1 MGIVEA
7 VYRKKL
13 VHRYDDEGY
22 IKYFSAAD
30 FPGLQ
35 AEPFRFTSVKNTLRG
50 FWYRCGGE
58 RNELI
63 VFCHGVGGGHR
74 SYMTEIALL
83 CGRGYTVL
91 AYDNT
96 GCFDSGGR
104 DIGGFGQS
112 LADLDAAV
120 KALKAD
126 GAWEKFSRVFVMGH
140 SWGGYAAAN
149 IPKYQSGFEKAVV
162 ISGFVSVERMLL
174 TQTAG
179 AKTAK
184 DRFTFRRLCAFEKKA
199 CPAYFGANALDAVN
213 EGKTKYLFAHSKDD
227 PVVPYAEHT
236 RYIRENAKSDAE
248 YLIVS
253 GRMHNP
259 NYTADAVVYMSEV
272 LGGFQAAQKAGKMKT
287 LDEKEAYFKDTDWR
301 RMTAQDEGFW
311 DRVCAFLQA

>member
-1 MGIVEA
+1 MLIFDA
-7 VYRKKL
+7 VYKKKL

-22 IKYFSAAD
+22 IKYFTAAD

-35 AEPFRFTSVKNTLRG
+35 AEPFSFTSGKNTLRG
-50 FWYRCGGE
+50 FWYRYGGE

-74 SYMTEIALL
+74 SYMTEIAHL

-96 GCFDSGGR
+96 GCFASEGR
-104 DIGGFGQS
+104 DIGGFVQS

-126 GAWEKFSRVFVMGH
+126 GAWERFSRVFVMGH

-149 IPKYQSGFEKAVV
+149 IPAYQSGFEKAVA

-174 TQTAG
+174 TQTVG
-179 AKTAK
+179 AKTAMN
-184 DRFTFRRLCAFEKKA
+184 RFTFRQLCAFEKKA
-199 CPAYFGANALDAVN
+199 GPAYFGANALDAVN
-213 EGKTKYLFAHSKDD
+213 EGKTKFLFAHSKDD

-236 RYIRENAKSDAE
+236 RYIQENAKADAE

-259 NYTADAVVYMSEV
+259 NYTSDAVIYMSEV
-272 LGGFQAAQKAGKMKT
+272 FGGFQAAEKAGKLKT
-287 LDEKEAYFKDTDWR
+287 LEAKQAYLKDTDWR
-301 RMTAQDEGFW
+301 RMTAQDEAFW
-311 DRVCAFLQA
+311 DKVCAFLQK

>member
-1 MGIVEA
+1 MLIFDA
-7 VYRKKL
+7 VYKKKL

-35 AEPFRFTSVKNTLRG
+35 AEPFSFTSGKNTLRG
-50 FWYRCGGE
+50 FWFRYGGE

-96 GCFDSGGR
+96 GCFASEGK
-104 DIGGFGQS
+104 DIGGFTQS

-120 KALKAD
+120 KALKAS
-126 GAWEKFSRVFVMGH
+126 GAFEKFSRVFVMGH

-149 IPKYQSGFEKAVV
+149 IPAYQSCFEKAVV

-179 AKTAK
+179 AKTAIN
-184 DRFTFRRLCAFEKKA
+184 RYAFRQLCDFEKKA
-199 CPAYFGANALDAVN
+199 GPEYFGANALDAVN
-213 EGKTKYLFAHSKDD
+213 AGKTEFLFAHSEDD
-227 PVVPYAEHT
+227 PMVPFADHT
-236 RYIRENAKSDAE
+236 KYIMENAAVNAE
-248 YLIVS
+248 FLIVT

-259 NYTADAVVYMSEV
+259 NYTDDAVSYMSEV
-272 LGGFQAAQKAGKMKT
+272 LGGFQAAQKTGKLKT
-287 LDEKEAYFKDTDWR
+287 LEAKQAYFKDTDWR
-301 RMTAQDEGFW
+301 RMTAQDEEFW
-311 DRVCAFLQA
+311 DKVCTFLQK